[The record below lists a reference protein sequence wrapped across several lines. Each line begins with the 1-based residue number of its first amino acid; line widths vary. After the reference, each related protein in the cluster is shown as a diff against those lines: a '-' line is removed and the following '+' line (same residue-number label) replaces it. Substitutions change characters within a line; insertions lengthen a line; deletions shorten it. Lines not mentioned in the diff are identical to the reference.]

1 MNLPLLV
8 ACLAL
13 MAGITAITYALRTG
27 RAHNTGRR
35 T

>member
-1 MNLPLLV
+1 MPLLV

-27 RAHNTGRR
+27 RASDAGRR